1 MAETFTTELG
11 NAIETIIKAQGAT
24 YIQGF
29 APRNV
34 FFYHDD
40 EVIQG
45 GQCPAIGILFRG
57 WNRVKDSCRGHN
69 ADGTVASGYAL
80 MDFRF
85 DVHIWQSASKPGT
98 LESLIKKWADGVT
111 AILED
116 QYSLG
121 GESVDVKVDATNQLE
136 QLEIG
141 GNLLAVMPINLSIS
155 CFRLQGAVTLP

>member
-1 MAETFTTELG
+1 MAETFTSELG
-11 NAIETIIKAQGAT
+11 NAIEAVIKARGAE
-24 YIQGF
+24 YIPGF

-57 WNRVKDSCRGHN
+57 WHRVQDSCRGHN
-69 ADGTVASGYAL
+69 ADGSVAPGYAL
-80 MDFRF
+80 LTFRF
-85 DVHIWQSASKPGT
+85 DVHIWQSASKPGA
-98 LESLIKKWADGVT
+98 LESLIKTWADGIT

-121 GESVDVKVDATNQLE
+121 GESVDVNVDATNQLQ

-155 CFRLQGAVTLP
+155 CFKLQGAVTLP